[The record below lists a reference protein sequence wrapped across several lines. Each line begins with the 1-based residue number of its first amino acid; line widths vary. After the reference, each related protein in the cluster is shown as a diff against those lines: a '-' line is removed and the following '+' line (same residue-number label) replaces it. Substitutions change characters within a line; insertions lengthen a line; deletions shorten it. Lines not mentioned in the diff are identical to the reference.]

1 MINIMNFTMRPSR
14 VLRRLRAGQ
23 VANIFKVN
31 LADPRVCEI
40 AASFGF
46 DAIWTCME
54 HVPND
59 MRTVEEQVRAA
70 KMWDC
75 DLMCRVMRGSYSDLI
90 RPLEADATGIMVPHV
105 MSLAD
110 AAAVVRQTRFH
121 PLGRRPV
128 DGGNADGLFCNIP
141 FTEYLEQANRERF
154 VILQIEDPEPLDDLE
169 AIAALPGYDVLFF
182 GPGDFSHAIGKP
194 GQFNDPFLLETRRRI
209 AEAARKHG
217 KFAGTVASPAN
228 RQEILDLGY
237 RFVGIGADVTGLSAH
252 CANLARACG
261 IETAGGGGQYG
272 QREK

>member
-1 MINIMNFTMRPSR
+1 MRPSR

-23 VANIFKVN
+23 VANLFKVN
-31 LADPRVCEI
+31 LSDPRVCEI

-59 MRTVEEQVRAA
+59 MRVVEEQVRAS
-70 KMWDC
+70 KLWDC

-90 RPLEADATGIMVPHV
+90 RPLEADASGIIVPHI

-110 AAAVVRQTRFH
+110 AATVVRQTRFQ
-121 PLGRRPV
+121 PIGRRPV
-128 DGGNADGLFCNIP
+128 DGGNADGHYTNVP
-141 FTEYLEQANRERF
+141 FADYLEQANRERF
-154 VILQIEDPEPLDDLE
+154 VVLQIEDPEPLDDLD

-194 GQFNDPFLLETRRRI
+194 GQFNDPFILETRRRI
-209 AEAARKHG
+209 AETAIKHG

-237 RFVGIGADVTGLSAH
+237 RFVGIGGDVVGLSRF
-252 CANLARACG
+252 CAELAAACG
-261 IETAGGGGQYG
+261 IETPGVAGQYG
-272 QREK
+272 QRP

>member
-1 MINIMNFTMRPSR
+1 MKFAMRPSR

-23 VANIFKVN
+23 IANIFKCN
-31 LADPRVCEI
+31 LSDPRVCEI

-46 DAIWTCME
+46 DAIWTCLE

-59 MRTVEEQVRAA
+59 MHTVEEQVRAA
-70 KMWDC
+70 KIWDC

-90 RPLEADATGIMVPHV
+90 RPLEADSAGIVVPHI

-110 AAAVVRQTRFH
+110 AAAVVRQVRFQ
-121 PLGRRPV
+121 PIGRRPV
-128 DGGNADGLFCNIP
+128 DGGNADAHFCNVP

-154 VILQIEDPEPLDDLE
+154 VVLQIEDPEPLEELE

-194 GQFNDPFLLETRRRI
+194 GQFNDPFLVETRRRI
-209 AEAARKHG
+209 AEVARKHG

-228 RQEILDLGY
+228 RQEIVDLGY
-237 RFVGIGADVTGLSAH
+237 TFVGMGGDVVGMSKYCADIAH
-252 CANLARACG
+252 ACG
-261 IETAGGGGQYG
+261 IESPGVAGQYG
-272 QREK
+272 QK

>member
-1 MINIMNFTMRPSR
+1 MKFAMRPSS

-23 VANIFKVN
+23 VANLFKVN

-59 MRTVEEQVRAA
+59 MRVVEEQVRAA
-70 KMWDC
+70 KLWDC

-90 RPLEADATGIMVPHV
+90 RPLEADAAGIMVPHI

-110 AAAVVRQTRFH
+110 AAAVVRQTRFQ

-128 DGGNADGLFCNIP
+128 DGGNADGHYTNVP
-141 FTEYLEQANRERF
+141 FADYLEQANRERF
-154 VILQIEDPEPLDDLE
+154 VVLQIEDPEPLDDLE

-182 GPGDFSHAIGKP
+182 GPADFSHAIGKP
-194 GQFNDPFLLETRRRI
+194 GKFDDPFLLETRRRI
-209 AEAARKHG
+209 AEAAVRHG
-217 KFAGTVASPAN
+217 KFAGTVGSPAN
-228 RQEILDLGY
+228 RQELLDLGY
-237 RFVGIGADVTGLSAH
+237 RFVNMGADVTSLSRY
-252 CANLARACG
+252 CAELAKSIG
-261 IETAGGGGQYG
+261 IDAKDISGQYG